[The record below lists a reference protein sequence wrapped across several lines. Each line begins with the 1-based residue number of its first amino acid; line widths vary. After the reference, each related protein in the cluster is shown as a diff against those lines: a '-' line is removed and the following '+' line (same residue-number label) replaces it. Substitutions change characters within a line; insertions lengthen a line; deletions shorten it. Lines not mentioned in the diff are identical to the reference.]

1 MRSHRSRAE
10 DRPFAGSLFAPR
22 RLTALVL
29 AACLC
34 TAGWG
39 QKAVPTDLTQA
50 SLEEL
55 ANLQVTSVSKKDQ
68 ALSQAGAAVF
78 VITQEDIRRSGMM
91 NIPDL
96 LRMVPGVDVARLDS
110 NAWAIS
116 IRGFNSRYSDKVLVL
131 IDGRSVYSEVFSGV
145 YWDQQNVPLE
155 DIDRIEVIRGPGGTV
170 WGANAVNGVINIIT
184 KSSKDTQGGLL
195 TAATGS
201 EENLE
206 GLAQYGGKLGS
217 TGAYRAYGNY
227 FNIEPALLAP
237 GVEAADGWHG
247 SSGGFRADW
256 DLSPRDTLTVQGD
269 MLQTAEGQTLT
280 AVLANQLPLEP
291 TFNELVTVGSGNV
304 QGQYNHILSNGS
316 DLTLLAY
323 FDRVHRVEVGNSVE
337 QKADVDIQYH
347 FRIGSRND
355 LVAGAGYLL
364 TNESFTGLLD
374 GLFVPDHRRDNLFS
388 TFLQDQIELSP
399 HLALTFGTKL
409 EHNGFT
415 GFEFEP
421 SAQLVWTPK
430 DRQSV
435 WLSAARAIRQPSPL
449 DENIQVDA
457 AIVPMQNGSF
467 GVVELSGNP
476 ALKAETVLDYE
487 LGYRNQV
494 NRKVSFDISTFLSNY
509 KDLRT
514 TEPGVPF
521 FTVDSGPPHLVI
533 PEMWG
538 NLARALNYGVE
549 LSGSWDVTSRWRLS
563 PGFSLLHMNVKP
575 DASSA
580 DPTVAATAG
589 YSPKHQAQL
598 RSSVKLSH
606 RLEWDT
612 SVYFVGVLS
621 NGPVPAYTRLDTHL
635 GWTMGEPLYFSVG
648 GQNLLSPHHFEFVS
662 GNLVDPT
669 EVERSYVGKITW
681 RF

>member
-1 MRSHRSRAE
+1 MHSMNIYGS
-10 DRPFAGSLFAPR
+10 PFTPR
-22 RLTALVL
+22 RLAALGL
-29 AACLC
+29 TACLC
-34 TAGWG
+34 VPGWG
-39 QKAVPTDLTQA
+39 QTSAPTDLTQA

-68 ALSQAGAAVF
+68 ALSKAGAAVF
-78 VITQEDIRRSGMM
+78 VITQADIRRSGMM

-116 IRGFNSRYSDKVLVL
+116 IRGFNDRYSNKVLVL
-131 IDGRSVYSEVFSGV
+131 IDGRSVYSEGFSGV
-145 YWDQQNVPLE
+145 DWDQQNVPLE
-155 DIDRIEVIRGPGGTV
+155 DIERIEVIRGPGGTV

-184 KSSKDTQGGLL
+184 KSSKDTQGGLV
-195 TAATGS
+195 AAGTGS
-201 EENLE
+201 QENLQ
-206 GLAQYGGKLGS
+206 GLAQYGGKIGS

-227 FNIEPALLAP
+227 FNIEPSLLVP
-237 GVEAADGWHG
+237 GVEGADGWHG
-247 SSGGFRADW
+247 SSGGFRSDW
-256 DLSPRDTLTVQGD
+256 VLSPRDTLTVQGD

-280 AVLANQLPLEP
+280 AVIANRLPLEQ
-291 TFNELVTVGSGNV
+291 TFNEPMTVGSGNL
-304 QGQYNHILSNGS
+304 QGKYSHTLANGS
-316 DLTLLAY
+316 ELTLQTY
-323 FDRVHRVEVGNSVE
+323 FDRIHRVEVDNIVE
-337 QKADVDIQYH
+337 QKTDIDLQYH

-355 LVAGAGYLL
+355 LVAGAGYLS
-364 TNESFTGLLD
+364 TNESVTELLD
-374 GLFVPDHRRDNLFS
+374 GSFIPDHRRDNLFS
-388 TFLQDQIELSP
+388 AFLQDEIELSRN
-399 HLALTFGTKL
+399 LALTLGTKL
-409 EHNGFT
+409 ENNSFT
-415 GFEFEP
+415 GFEYEP
-421 SAQLVWTPK
+421 SVQLVWTPRE
-430 DRQSV
+430 RQSV
-435 WLSAARAIRQPSPL
+435 WFSASRAIRQPSLL

-457 AIVPMQNGSF
+457 AILPVGNGNF

-476 ALKAETVLDYE
+476 AFNAEAVRDFE

-494 NRKVSFDISTFLSNY
+494 NRKTSFDVSTFLSNY

-514 TEPGVPF
+514 TEMGVPF
-521 FTVDSGPPHLVI
+521 FTFDSGPPHLVI

-538 NLARALNYGVE
+538 NLAHALDYGVE

-575 DASSA
+575 EAASN
-580 DPTVAATAG
+580 DPTVGATGG

-598 RSSVKLSH
+598 RSSVKLSR

-621 NGPVPAYTRLDTHL
+621 NGPVKAYTRLDTHL
-635 GWTMGEPLYFSVG
+635 GWTVGESLYFSVS
-648 GQNLLSPHHFEFVS
+648 GQNLLSPHHFEFLNGS
-662 GNLVDPT
+662 LVGPT